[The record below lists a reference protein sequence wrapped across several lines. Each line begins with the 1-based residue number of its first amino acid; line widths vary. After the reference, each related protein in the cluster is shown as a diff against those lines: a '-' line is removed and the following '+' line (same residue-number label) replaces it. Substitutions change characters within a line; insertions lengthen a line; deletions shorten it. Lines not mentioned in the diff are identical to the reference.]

1 MSGPITC
8 LLVFQPAD
16 PLEETDL
23 SGIVFRLSSLT
34 ITKALIRLDSPSS
47 AGSDGSL
54 VLLLCLLLN
63 LVRVCCL
70 LFVFVFFCDGSYRF
84 PKSILA
90 LWLELHQK
98 VSNKN
103 LFNNDNPH
111 RYFFFNLHKILTWT
125 LVGFVLFWVLI
136 IIAKLTSPHIKFK
149 QTS

>member
-34 ITKALIRLDSPSS
+34 ITKALIRLASLSS

-54 VLLLCLLLN
+54 VLLVTQCGESLP
-63 LVRVCCL
+63 
-70 LFVFVFFCDGSYRF
+70 FVVWVFFCDGSYRF
-84 PKSILA
+84 PESSLA

-103 LFNNDNPH
+103 LFSNDNPGN
-111 RYFFFNLHKILTWT
+111 FFFNLHKILTWT